1 MEARVRQLREK
12 IDQNDAEAELLEL
25 RRQHYMQFDHN
36 DTRTDTTATAEA
48 NGGVIDGG
56 TWEHR
61 KRSREMLET
70 AEANYKKTREALKN
84 SGGRSH
90 IGSYI
95 PKDVLSKFLADAAKK
110 SSSSG
115 NSPTFQVDNAVK
127 KSNIG
132 YQMLEK
138 SGWQQGEGLGTGGA
152 GRKAPIVP
160 SVSGSDRKGIGTK
173 ATYEVEAGDD
183 EYDLFRK
190 RMQLSYRYRP
200 NPLNNPRRSYY

>member
-1 MEARVRQLREK
+1 MRGNNCQK
-12 IDQNDAEAELLEL
+12 DPEAELLEL
-25 RRQHYMQFDHN
+25 RREHYQQFDHN
-36 DTRTDTTATAEA
+36 NTSRDTISTAEA
-48 NGGVIDGG
+48 NGGVIEGG

-70 AEANYKKTREALKN
+70 AEANYEKTCLALKN
-84 SGGRSH
+84 SEGRSH

-95 PKDVLSKFLADAAKK
+95 PKDVLSKFLDNAKK
-110 SSSSG
+110 KTS
-115 NSPTFQVDNAVK
+115 NLNTPPTNIKAENVVD

-132 YQMLEK
+132 YQMLKK
-138 SGWQQGEGLGTGGA
+138 SGWQRGEGLGANGT
-152 GRKAPIVP
+152 GRKAPVVP
-160 SVSGSDRKGIGTK
+160 STNEGARNGIGTK

-183 EYDLFRK
+183 EYAIFRK